1 MEEYAVSD
9 ITKIDKNVF
18 VDTKINKSDIRFFD
32 VNQAPFTVY
41 GVTFE
46 NGLFRRMP
54 EAIAKT
60 VSNSVEILNKNT
72 AGGKVRIQT
81 DSPYVAIH
89 AEMEYM
95 CNISVMPFTGSAGF
109 DLYVRENGEDEY
121 VKTFVPP
128 EGAANGYES
137 VIELGNSKMR
147 ELTIHFRLYRAGKAL
162 YSGVGNDATLLKPT
176 PFAITTPIVF
186 YGSSITHGGCASR
199 PGNAYTAIVARYFD
213 ADHINL
219 GLPGSALAEDAIADY
234 IKQLNMS
241 VFIYDYDHNSP
252 STEHLANTH
261 SRMFKTIRAAQPTLP
276 IVILNRP
283 KYKLSEEEVVRRN
296 IIRSTYEEAKQNGDN
311 HVYFID
317 NDRLTQLCKSEGVVD
332 GTHPNDLGFMSMAQ
346 AVIPVLKTIL

>member
-1 MEEYAVSD
+1 MSD
-9 ITKIDKNVF
+9 IAKVDKNVC
-18 VDTKINKSDIRFFD
+18 VDTTINKSDIRFLD
-32 VNQAPFTVY
+32 VKEAPFTVH

-54 EAIAKT
+54 ESVAKT

-72 AGGKVRIQT
+72 TGGKVRFQT

-95 CNISVMPFTGSAGF
+95 CNISVMAFTGSAGF
-109 DLYVRENGEDEY
+109 DLYVRENGEERY

-128 EGAANGYES
+128 EGATNGYES
-137 VIELGNSKMR
+137 VIELGTSQLR
-147 ELTIHFRLYRAGKAL
+147 EFTIHFPLYSAVKAL
-162 YSGVGNDATLLKPT
+162 YVGVRNDATVCKPH
-176 PFAITTPIVF
+176 PFTVTTPIVF
-186 YGSSITHGGCASR
+186 YGSSITHGGCATR
-199 PGNAYTAIVARYFD
+199 PGAAYTAIVARHFD

-219 GLPGSALAEDAIADY
+219 GFPGSALAEQEIADY
-234 IKQLNMS
+234 IKGLNMS
-241 VFIYDYDHNSP
+241 VFIYDYDHNAP

-283 KYKLSEEEVVRRN
+283 KYQLNDEEQQRLK
-296 IIRSTYEEAKQNGDN
+296 IIRSTYEEAKQNGDE

-317 NDRLTQLCKSEGVVD
+317 NRQLTQLCKDEGVVD
-332 GTHPNDLGFMSMAQ
+332 GTHPSDLGFMSMAQ
-346 AVIPVLKTIL
+346 AVIDTLKTIL